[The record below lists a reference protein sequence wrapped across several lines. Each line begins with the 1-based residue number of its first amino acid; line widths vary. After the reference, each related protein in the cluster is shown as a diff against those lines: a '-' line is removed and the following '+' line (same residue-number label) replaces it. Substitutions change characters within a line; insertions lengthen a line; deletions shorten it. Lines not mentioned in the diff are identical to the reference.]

1 MTRNES
7 ETRAELIS
15 PKLALDGWGVINP
28 NASDPNVI
36 DPTAS
41 DLSVIRREVE
51 ITAGRILGGGKR
63 AANLKC
69 DYVLEFKGRKLAA
82 VEAKRE
88 SLSYTEGVRQAKDY
102 AQRLQCR
109 FAYATNGHEIYQI
122 DMVTGEE
129 KQVDRYLSPEEM
141 WAAAFSGGNNNGVA
155 EPEFTST
162 WRERFS
168 QIPFEKKGDWQP
180 RYYQENAI
188 NQALE
193 AIAQGKDRILLTLA
207 TGTGK
212 TCIAFQITW
221 KLFHSRWSLQAAKN
235 PSKAKKRPRI
245 LFLADRNVLTKQ
257 AFNDFGAFG
266 EDAVVR
272 ITPSEIKKAKGVP
285 KNASIFMAIF
295 QTLMTDSATNAASN
309 GNVDSEEELESEDFE
324 QPLFTDTSDC
334 NFRHYPEDFFDFI
347 IIDEC
352 HRGGANDESSWRD
365 ILNYFSPAVQLGL
378 TATPKRTDNADSYKY
393 FGEPVYSYTL
403 KEGINDGFLTPFK
416 VYPIVGT
423 MDEYVYTPGDAVSF
437 KGEPEPGRV
446 YKESDFNRIITIP
459 KREEKRVQYWM
470 DHINPKEKTIVFC
483 ATQEHAGTVRDY
495 INQYARAKKWTTN
508 PNYCVRITAND
519 GAAGDNDLRT
529 FCDNEKTIPTILTT
543 SRKLSTGVDA
553 RNVRNI
559 VLMREC
565 KNMIEFKQI
574 IGRGTRMYD
583 GKSSFTI
590 YDFVKAHHNFSDPEW
605 DGEPLPP
612 EGKIDAEPCDICH
625 TNPCTC
631 LCLDC
636 GFNPCNCQID
646 TLDEPCDMCQQSPCQ
661 CSEGS
666 DGPCQNC
673 GNTPCSCAT
682 DDDDEPS
689 KPEKIVITLT
699 DGKTR
704 QIQHMKSVLFMGA
717 NGDMLTAY
725 QFIGEMFGDLP
736 RFFRNEDELRNIWSD
751 PTTRE
756 KLLTDLHEAGY
767 DDEKLDSMKDIID
780 AKDSDVYDLL
790 AYVAYARDTHTR
802 KERVFNAKPSISKAF
817 TYKQVEFIEFILDK
831 YIEDGVQELAAKK
844 MRSLVELKYNT
855 ISDAAAEFGSPA
867 AIRDTFIGF
876 QRYLYE

>member
-1 MTRNES
+1 MNRNES

-15 PKLALDGWGVINP
+15 PKLALDGWGKAGHSI
-28 NASDPNVI
+28 
-36 DPTAS
+36 
-41 DLSVIRREVE
+41 IRREVG

-63 AANLKC
+63 ASKLSA
-69 DYVLEFKGRKLAA
+69 DYVLEFQGRKLAA

-88 SLSYTEGVRQAKDY
+88 KLSYVEGVRQAKDY

-109 FAYATNGHEIYQI
+109 FGYSTNGHDIYQI
-122 DMVTGEE
+122 DMHTGEE
-129 KQVDRYLSPEEM
+129 KLVDRFLTPEEM
-141 WAAAFSGGNNNGVA
+141 WAITFNGDDGVS
-155 EPEFTST
+155 EPEYTST
-162 WRERFS
+162 WRTRFAS
-168 QIPFEKKGDWQP
+168 IPFECKGDWQP

-188 NQALE
+188 NQTLE
-193 AIAQGKDRILLTLA
+193 AIAKGKDRILLTLA

-212 TCIAFQITW
+212 TCIAFQTAW
-221 KLFHSRWSLQAAKN
+221 KLFNSRWSLQAAKN
-235 PSKAKKRPRI
+235 PSNANKRPRI

-266 EDAVVR
+266 DDAVVR

-295 QTLMTDSATNAASN
+295 QTLMTDSASN
-309 GNVDSEEELESEDFE
+309 IKAGKSIEALEELESEDYD
-324 QPLFTDTSDC
+324 QPIITDTSQC
-334 NFRHYPEDFFDFI
+334 NFRQYPEDFFDFI

-393 FGEPVYSYTL
+393 FGDPVYSYTL
-403 KEGINDGFLTPFK
+403 KEGISDGFLTPFK

-423 MDEYVYTPGDAVSF
+423 MDEYVYTPGDVVTF
-437 KGEPEPGRV
+437 KGEPEAGRV
-446 YKESDFNRIITIP
+446 YKEGDFNRIITMP
-459 KREEKRVQYWM
+459 QREQKRVQYWM
-470 DHINPKEKTIVFC
+470 DHINPQEKTIVFC
-483 ATQEHAGTVRDY
+483 ATQEHAGRVRDY
-495 INQYARAKKWTTN
+495 INQYAVKNGWTTN
-508 PNYCVRITAND
+508 PTYCVRITAND
-519 GAAGDNDLRT
+519 GAAGENDLRT

-559 VLMREC
+559 VLMRPC
-565 KNMIEFKQI
+565 NNMIEFKQI

-583 GKSSFTI
+583 GKSFFTV

-605 DGEPLPP
+605 DGEPLPRDEKP
-612 EGKIDAEPCDICH
+612 GEEPCDIC
-625 TNPCTC
+625 NDKPCTC
-631 LCLDC
+631 VCETC
-636 GFNPCNCQID
+636 GFNPCNCVD
-646 TLDEPCDMCQQSPCQ
+646 APSDESCDECNQSPCQ
-661 CSEGS
+661 CVVE
-666 DGPCQNC
+666 PCNEC
-673 GNTPCSCAT
+673 GNTPCSCVPGE
-682 DDDDEPS
+682 DDDKSDR
-689 KPEKIVITLT
+689 PEKIFITLT
-699 DGKTR
+699 DGKVR

-717 NGDMLTAY
+717 DGEMLTAK
-725 QFIGEMFGDLP
+725 QFVEQLFGDLP
-736 RFFRNEDELRNIWSD
+736 RFFGNEDELRAIWSN
-751 PTTRE
+751 PSTRE
-756 KLLTDLHEAGY
+756 KLLADLQEAGY

-790 AYVAYARDTHTR
+790 AFVAYARDTHTR
-802 KERVFNAKPSISKAF
+802 TERVTTAKKGIHSEF
-817 TYKQVEFIEFILDK
+817 TYKQIEFIDFILDK

-876 QRYLYE
+876 QKYLYAR

>member
-1 MTRNES
+1 MNRNES

-15 PKLALDGWGVINP
+15 PKLAADGWGKTGHSI
-28 NASDPNVI
+28 
-36 DPTAS
+36 
-41 DLSVIRREVE
+41 IRREVS

-63 AANLKC
+63 ASKLSA
-69 DYVLEFKGRKLAA
+69 DYVLEFQGRKLAA
-82 VEAKRE
+82 IEAKRE
-88 SLSYTEGVRQAKDY
+88 GLSYTEGVRQAKDY
-102 AQRLQCR
+102 ASRLQCR
-109 FAYATNGHEIYQI
+109 FAYATNGHDIYQI
-122 DMVTGEE
+122 DMLTGDE
-129 KQVDRYLSPEEM
+129 KLVDRYLSPEEM
-141 WAAAFSGGNNNGVA
+141 WAIAFSGEDGKT

-162 WRERFS
+162 WRERFA
-168 QIPFEKKGDWQP
+168 QIPFEAKGDWQP

-193 AIAQGKDRILLTLA
+193 AIAKGKDRILLTLA

-212 TCIAFQITW
+212 TCIAFQMSW
-221 KLFHSRWSLQAAKN
+221 KLFNSRWSLQAAKN
-235 PSKAKKRPRI
+235 PSNAKKRPRI

-295 QTLMTDSATNAASN
+295 QTLMTDSANKNSA
-309 GNVDSEEELESEDFE
+309 DIEEVEDEEFE
-324 QPLFTDTSDC
+324 QAVITDTSNC
-334 NFRHYPEDFFDFI
+334 NFRQYPEDFFDFI

-365 ILNYFSPAVQLGL
+365 ILNYFAPAVQLGL

-393 FGEPVYSYTL
+393 FGDPVYSYTL

-423 MDEYVYTPGDAVSF
+423 MDEYIYTPGDAVTF
-437 KGEPEPGRV
+437 KGEPEAGKV
-446 YKESDFNRIITIP
+446 YKESDFNRIITMP
-459 KREEKRVQYWM
+459 QREQKRVQYWM
-470 DHINPKEKTIVFC
+470 DHINPHEKTIVFC
-483 ATQEHAGTVRDY
+483 ATQEHAGMVRDL
-495 INQYARAKKWTTN
+495 INQYASKKGWATN
-508 PNYCVRITAND
+508 PSYCVRITAND
-519 GAAGDNDLRT
+519 GAAGENDLRT

-559 VLMREC
+559 VLMRPC
-565 KNMIEFKQI
+565 NNMIEFKQI

-583 GKSSFTI
+583 GKLFFTV

-612 EGKIDAEPCDICH
+612 VDKPDPEPCNICNY
-625 TNPCTC
+625 NPCSC
-631 LCLDC
+631 VCEVC
-636 GFNPCNCQID
+636 GFNPCNCENEAPD
-646 TLDEPCDMCQQSPCQ
+646 VPCSECHHSPCQ
-661 CSEGS
+661 CPDNGT
-666 DGPCQNC
+666 DGPCNNC
-673 GNTPCSCAT
+673 GDTPCTCDT
-682 DDDDEPS
+682 GGGGTGR
-689 KPEKIVITLT
+689 PEKIFITLT
-699 DGKTR
+699 DGKVR

-717 NGDMLTAY
+717 DGEMLTAK
-725 QFIGEMFGDLP
+725 QFVEQLFGDLP
-736 RFFRNEDELRNIWSD
+736 RFFGNEDELREIWSN
-751 PTTRE
+751 PSTRE
-756 KLLTDLHEAGY
+756 KLLADLQEAGY

-790 AYVAYARDTHTR
+790 AFVAYARETHTR
-802 KERVFNAKPSISKAF
+802 KERVATARPAISSEF

-867 AIRDTFIGF
+867 AIRETFIGF
-876 QRYLYE
+876 QKHLYGQ

>member
-1 MTRNES
+1 MSRNES

-15 PKLALDGWGVINP
+15 PKLALDGWGANFP
-28 NASDPNVI
+28 KNSGN
-36 DPTAS
+36 S
-41 DLSVIRREVE
+41 FIRREVS

-63 AANLKC
+63 ASKLSC
-69 DYVLEFKGRKLAA
+69 DYVLEFQGRKLAA

-88 SLSYTEGVRQAKDY
+88 GLSYTEGVRQAKDY
-102 AQRLQCR
+102 ATRLQCR
-109 FAYATNGHEIYQI
+109 FAYATNGHDIYQI
-122 DMVTGEE
+122 DMLTGDE
-129 KQVDRYLSPEEM
+129 QLVNRYLSPEDM
-141 WAAAFSGGNNNGVA
+141 WRLCFAPATGKT
-155 EPEFTST
+155 EPEYTST
-162 WRERFS
+162 WRTRFAK
-168 QIPFEKKGDWQP
+168 IPFECKGDWQP

-212 TCIAFQITW
+212 TCIAFQMSW
-221 KLFHSRWSLQAAKN
+221 KLFYSRWSLQAAKN
-235 PSKAKKRPRI
+235 PSNAKKRPRI

-295 QTLMTDSATNAASN
+295 QTLMTDSG
-309 GNVDSEEELESEDFE
+309 GNEDAEELESEEFDAE
-324 QPLFTDTSDC
+324 QIKDTNNC
-334 NFRHYPEDFFDFI
+334 RFREYPEDFFDFI

-393 FGEPVYSYTL
+393 FGDPVYSYTL
-403 KEGINDGFLTPFK
+403 KQGINDGFLTPFK

-423 MDEYVYTPGDAVSF
+423 MDEYVYTPGDAVTF
-437 KGEPEPGRV
+437 KGEPEPGKV
-446 YKESDFNRIITIP
+446 YKESDFNRIITMP
-459 KREEKRVQYWM
+459 QREQKRVQYWM
-470 DHINPKEKTIVFC
+470 DHINPSEKTIVFC
-483 ATQEHAGTVRDY
+483 ATQEHAGKVRDY
-495 INQYARAKKWTTN
+495 VNQYAFKNGWTTN
-508 PNYCVRITAND
+508 PSYCVRITAND
-519 GAAGDNDLRT
+519 GAAGENDLRT

-565 KNMIEFKQI
+565 KNIIEFKQI

-583 GKSSFTI
+583 GKSFFTV
-590 YDFVKAHHNFSDPEW
+590 YDFVKAHHNFADAAW

-612 EGKIDAEPCDICH
+612 KEPIDEVPCEGCESSPCSCVCD
-625 TNPCTC
+625 T
-631 LCLDC
+631 C
-636 GFNPCNCQID
+636 GFNPCNCKND
-646 TLDEPCDMCQQSPCQ
+646 TPDDPCGACDQSPCQ
-661 CSEGS
+661 CVVE
-666 DGPCQNC
+666 PCNNC
-673 GNTPCSCAT
+673 GNEPCSCHT
-682 DDDDEPS
+682 GEGGGER
-689 KPEKIVITLT
+689 PEKIFITLT
-699 DGKTR
+699 DGKVR
-704 QIQHMKSVLFMGA
+704 QIQHMKSVLFMGP
-717 NGDMLTAY
+717 NGDMLTAH
-725 QFIGEMFGDLP
+725 QFVEQLFGELP
-736 RFFRNEDELRNIWSD
+736 RFFGNEDELRKIWSD
-751 PTTRE
+751 PSTRE
-756 KLLTDLHEAGY
+756 KLLADLFEAGY

-790 AYVAYARDTHTR
+790 AFVAYARVTHSR
-802 KERVFNAKPSISKAF
+802 KDRVANAKPGISKEF

-855 ISDAAAEFGSPA
+855 ISDAAAEFGSPL

-876 QRYLYE
+876 QKYLYE

>member
-1 MTRNES
+1 MSRNES

-15 PKLALDGWGVINP
+15 PKLALDGWGTTEHSI
-28 NASDPNVI
+28 
-36 DPTAS
+36 
-41 DLSVIRREVE
+41 IRREVS

-63 AANLKC
+63 GSCLSS
-69 DYVLEFKGRKLAA
+69 DYVLEFQGRKLAA

-102 AQRLQCR
+102 ATRLQCR
-109 FAYATNGHEIYQI
+109 FAYATNGHDIYQI
-122 DMVTGEE
+122 DMLTGDEQLVE
-129 KQVDRYLSPEEM
+129 RYLSPKEM
-141 WAAAFSGGNNNGVA
+141 WTIAFNGEDGKS

-162 WRERFS
+162 WRESFAK
-168 QIPFEKKGDWQP
+168 IPFECKGDWQP

-212 TCIAFQITW
+212 TCIAFQLSW
-221 KLFHSRWSLQAAKN
+221 KLFKSRWSLQAAKN
-235 PSKAKKRPRI
+235 PSNAKKRPRI

-295 QTLMTDSATNAASN
+295 QTLMTDSAKTNGAEAS
-309 GNVDSEEELESEDFE
+309 EELEDEEFE
-324 QPLFTDTSDC
+324 QPAIADTSNC
-334 NFRHYPEDFFDFI
+334 NFRQYPEDFFDFI

-365 ILNYFSPAVQLGL
+365 ILNYFAPAVQLGL

-393 FGEPVYSYTL
+393 FGDPVYSYTL
-403 KEGINDGFLTPFK
+403 KQGINDGFLTPFK

-423 MDEYVYTPGDAVSF
+423 MDEYIYTPGDAVTF
-437 KGEPEPGRV
+437 KGEPEAGRV
-446 YKESDFNRIITIP
+446 YKEGDFNRIITMP
-459 KREEKRVQYWM
+459 QREQKRVQYWM
-470 DHINPKEKTIVFC
+470 DHINPSEKTIVFC
-483 ATQEHAGTVRDY
+483 ATQEHAGRVRDY
-495 INQYARAKKWTTN
+495 INQYAVKKGWTTN
-508 PNYCVRITAND
+508 PTYCVRITAND
-519 GAAGDNDLRT
+519 GAVGENDLRT

-559 VLMREC
+559 VLMRPC
-565 KNMIEFKQI
+565 NNMIEFKQI

-583 GKSSFTI
+583 GKSFFTV

-612 EGKIDAEPCDICH
+612 EGKPDQEPCDIC
-625 TNPCTC
+625 NAIPCSC
-631 LCLDC
+631 VCEEC
-636 GFNPCNCQID
+636 GFNPCNCKDD
-646 TLDEPCDMCQQSPCQ
+646 TPDEPCSECNQSPCQ
-661 CSEGS
+661 CLDE
-666 DGPCQNC
+666 PCNNC
-673 GNTPCSCAT
+673 GDRPCSC
-682 DDDDEPS
+682 DDGGEDKPDR
-689 KPEKIVITLT
+689 PEKIFITLK
-699 DGKTR
+699 DGKVR
-704 QIQHMKSVLFMGA
+704 QIQHMKSVLFMGPD
-717 NGDMLTAY
+717 GDMLTAH
-725 QFIGEMFGDLP
+725 QFVEQLFGELP
-736 RFFRNEDELRNIWSD
+736 RFFGNEDELRQIWST
-751 PTTRE
+751 PSTRE
-756 KLLTDLHEAGY
+756 KLLADLQEAGY

-790 AYVAYARDTHTR
+790 AFVAYARETHTR
-802 KERVFNAKPSISKAF
+802 KERVETAKPGISSEF
-817 TYKQVEFIEFILDK
+817 TNKQIEFIEFILDK

-876 QRYLYE
+876 QKYLYE

>member
-1 MTRNES
+1 MNRNES
-7 ETRAELIS
+7 ETRADLIS
-15 PKLALDGWGVINP
+15 PKLALDGWGTTERSI
-28 NASDPNVI
+28 
-36 DPTAS
+36 
-41 DLSVIRREVE
+41 IRREFG

-63 AANLKC
+63 ASSLSS
-69 DYVLEFKGRKLAA
+69 DYVLEFQGRKLAA

-109 FAYATNGHEIYQI
+109 FAYATNGHDIYQI
-122 DMVTGEE
+122 DMLTGFE
-129 KQVDRYLSPEEM
+129 QLVDNYLSPADM
-141 WAAAFSGGNNNGVA
+141 WRLCF
-155 EPEFTST
+155 EPVTGKTEPDYTAT
-162 WRERFS
+162 WRTRFA
-168 QIPFEKKGDWQP
+168 QIPFEFKGDWQP

-193 AIAQGKDRILLTLA
+193 AIALGKDRILLALA

-212 TCIAFQITW
+212 TCIAFQTAW

-235 PSKAKKRPRI
+235 PSNAKKRPRI
-245 LFLADRNVLTKQ
+245 LFLADRNILTKQ

-295 QTLMTDSATNAASN
+295 QTLMTDSASNPTN
-309 GNVDSEEELESEDFE
+309 DSDEEELPEDE
-324 QPLFTDTSDC
+324 DYSLPIVTDTSNC
-334 NFRHYPEDFFDFI
+334 NFRQYPEDFFDFI

-365 ILNYFSPAVQLGL
+365 ILNYFAPAVQLGL
-378 TATPKRTDNADSYKY
+378 TATPKRTDNVDSYKY

-423 MDEYVYTPGDAVSF
+423 MDEYQYTPGDAVTF
-437 KGEPEPGRV
+437 KGEPEAGRV
-446 YKESDFNRIITIP
+446 YKEGDFNRIITMP
-459 KREEKRVQYWM
+459 QREQKRVHYWM
-470 DHINPKEKTIVFC
+470 DHINPHDKTIVFC
-483 ATQEHAGTVRDY
+483 GTQEHAGMVRDY
-495 INQYARAKKWTTN
+495 INQYAVQKGWTTN
-508 PNYCVRITAND
+508 PTYCVRITAND
-519 GAAGDNDLRT
+519 GAAGENDLRT

-559 VLMREC
+559 VLMRPC
-565 KNMIEFKQI
+565 NNMIEFKQI
-574 IGRGTRMYD
+574 IGRGTRLYD
-583 GKSSFTI
+583 GKSFFTV
-590 YDFVKAHHNFSDPEW
+590 YDFVKAHHNFADPEW

-612 EGKIDAEPCDICH
+612 KEKPDEQPCDIC
-625 TNPCTC
+625 NVSPCIC
-631 LCLDC
+631 ICEVC
-636 GFNPCNCQID
+636 GFNPCNCKDD
-646 TLDEPCDMCQQSPCQ
+646 TPNEPCGECNQSPCQ
-661 CSEGS
+661 CLTE
-666 DGPCQNC
+666 PCNNC
-673 GNTPCSCAT
+673 GDTPCSCNT
-682 DDDDEPS
+682 DDDDGNTGRPD
-689 KPEKIVITLT
+689 KIFITLT
-699 DGKTR
+699 DGKVR

-717 NGDMLTAY
+717 DGEMLTAK
-725 QFIGEMFGDLP
+725 QFVEQLFGDLP
-736 RFFRNEDELRNIWSD
+736 RFFGNEDELRQIWSN
-751 PTTRE
+751 PSTRE
-756 KLLTDLHEAGY
+756 KLLTDLYEAGY

-790 AYVAYARDTHTR
+790 AFVAYAKDTHTR
-802 KERVFNAKPSISKAF
+802 KERVATAKPGISSEF

-876 QRYLYE
+876 QKHLYQ